1 MGRGVIAPHEKPP
14 TVNSTRRRRGRTGT
28 SIRILQVVE
37 QTIVNIKS

>member
-1 MGRGVIAPHEKPP
+1 MRSPP

-28 SIRILQVVE
+28 SIRIRQVVE